1 MPKLTLKNLKDAF
14 SKKPEDVLAYFKSLG
29 IVLDDDWEDYFKKF
43 GKDAFKIAGINNA
56 QNLMMA
62 KELIED
68 AIENGK
74 SHKIFI
80 DELQNE
86 LALRDWH
93 ARLVVDQN
101 ISNAYNAGR
110 YYLQLEDED
119 DFPYLR
125 PVVIHDK
132 KTTTSCDWLGKQN
145 IVFKKN
151 DPLLK
156 LMYPPR
162 HFNCRTYF
170 DEIMESQKERLGY
183 TVKKIKDIPEQYLN
197 DERFRK
203 LPSDEFKPDL
213 SVFPP
218 KLRIKIK

>member
-1 MPKLTLKNLKDAF
+1 MPKLTLNNLIDAF

-29 IVLDDDWEDYFKKF
+29 VVLNDDWEEYFEKF

-56 QNLMMA
+56 QNLMTA
-62 KELIED
+62 KAIIEE
-68 AIENGK
+68 AIENGT
-74 SHKIFI
+74 SHNKLI
-80 DELQNE
+80 DELLNE

-93 ARLVVDQN
+93 ARLVVNQN

-125 PVVIHDK
+125 PITVHDK
-132 KTTTSCDWLGKQN
+132 KTTSSCDWLGKQN
-145 IVFKKN
+145 IVFKKS

-183 TVKKIKDIPEQYLN
+183 TVKNIKDIPEQYLN
-197 DERFRK
+197 DEKFRK

-213 SVFPP
+213 SNFPP